1 MDAGEI
7 DLCGEES
14 FGTGSTHIRE
24 KDGIW
29 ASLAWL
35 QILAAK
41 KATVKEI
48 LNDHWKT
55 YGRNFFM
62 RMDYENVDSGKAN
75 DLMLNIERQF
85 GSLPYKCDNFS
96 YVDPIDKSVT
106 KNQGL
111 IINFEEGSRVVF
123 RLSGTGSTG
132 STVRVYI
139 EKYDTNYDQEVD
151 VATDGIVKEALK
163 ISNLQGILGVDAPT
177 VIT

>member
-7 DLCGEES
+7 ELCGEES
-14 FGTGSTHIRE
+14 FGTGSTHVRE

-35 QILAAK
+35 SILASTGSNIQDVLA
-41 KATVKEI
+41 A
-48 LNDHWKT
+48 HWKK
-55 YGRNFFM
+55 YGRNYFM
-62 RMDYENVDSGKAN
+62 RMDYENVDSDKAN
-75 DLMLNIERQF
+75 SVMQHVEGQF
-85 GSLPYKCDNFS
+85 GVLEYQCDNFS

-111 IINFEEGSRVVF
+111 VVNVNEGSRIIF
-123 RLSGTGSTG
+123 RLSGTGSSG

-139 EKYDTNYDQEVD
+139 EKYDINFDQEVQ
-151 VATDGIVKEALK
+151 VATADVVEKALA
-163 ISNLQGILGVDAPT
+163 ISNLHVTLGVDAPT